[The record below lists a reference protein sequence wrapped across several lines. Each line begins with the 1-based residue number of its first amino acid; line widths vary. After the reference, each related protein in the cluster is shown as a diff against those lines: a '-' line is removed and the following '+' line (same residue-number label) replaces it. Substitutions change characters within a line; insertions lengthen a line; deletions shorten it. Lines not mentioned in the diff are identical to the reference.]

1 VVASYAEVE
10 VEVEV
15 KVEVEVSGLSPGW
28 DDTECW
34 MTRETSSELLD
45 LGRVRG
51 LYDRLETDRTACE
64 RDEDSG
70 RRDFTK

>member
-1 VVASYAEVE
+1 VVASDAEVE

-15 KVEVEVSGLSPGW
+15 SALSPWWG
-28 DDTECW
+28 DTECW

>member
-1 VVASYAEVE
+1 
-10 VEVEV
+10 
-15 KVEVEVSGLSPGW
+15 
-28 DDTECW
+28 